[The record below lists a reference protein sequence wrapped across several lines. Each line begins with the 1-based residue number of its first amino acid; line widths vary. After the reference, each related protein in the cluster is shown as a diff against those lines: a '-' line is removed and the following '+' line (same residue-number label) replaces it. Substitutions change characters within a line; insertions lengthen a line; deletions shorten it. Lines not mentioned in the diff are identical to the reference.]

1 MDTIIAEK
9 PRLLGTYSIP
19 SAALYIVA
27 TTNQTT
33 NLKLNTR
40 HLYHWAREGLV
51 GGYLTGIQNRRL
63 FVNFRDLISLRAI
76 AIMRASGLKGR
87 GRGQAQVDDY
97 AGNGGDFSKER
108 EKCQME
114 LSSVR

>member
-76 AIMRASGLKGR
+76 AIMRASGLKHHEIQTAER
-87 GRGQAQVDDY
+87 VLARRYNCDY
-97 AGNGGDFSKER
+97 PFAIASQRKGESHA
-108 EKCQME
+108 
-114 LSSVR
+114 V